1 MPSQRQ
7 MTMID
12 TIVPTT
18 SKKGRSDTARLKKA
32 FGSHPNSVVK
42 PTPATSLETGAGA
55 EQVFVTLHRES
66 YRHAYENL
74 VKSGEKHIPGSYF
87 PEAGEKG
94 ASMDYSGAPE
104 IGQGTPEGE
113 KAPGQ
118 NGSTIIES
126 GLGPN
131 VNVTPVEDI
140 TTREMVDVTSKGTPV
155 LLDGAQDAHGKL
167 SPHETSGRIA
177 NESSLPPGSL
187 GESTTGGVF

>member
-1 MPSQRQ
+1 
-7 MTMID
+7 MID

-32 FGSHPNSVVK
+32 FGSHPDSIVK
-42 PTPATSLETGAGA
+42 PSPSANFQIGAGNGEEFTSLDRT
-55 EQVFVTLHRES
+55 S
-66 YRHAYENL
+66 YRLFYEEFI
-74 VKSGEKHIPGSYF
+74 KSGEKYIPGSYF

-104 IGQGTPEGE
+104 IGQATPEGE

-140 TTREMVDVTSKGTPV
+140 TTREMVDVNSKGTPV